1 MGGLGLRPLFI
12 TRGGFIA
19 GLPFPRPLNCQARF
33 LGCPPLLMRFIL
45 PTIRVSLL
53 VSRVRVDPRRMSSPP
68 LFTRDGERGA
78 VDHLFQSNA
87 STPTAWEGG
96 NVTALRE
103 LQLVGRTRGGAAPG
117 GRGLRGF

>member
-1 MGGLGLRPLFI
+1 
-12 TRGGFIA
+12 
-19 GLPFPRPLNCQARF
+19 
-33 LGCPPLLMRFIL
+33 MRFIL

-53 VSRVRVDPRRMSSPP
+53 VSRVRVDPRRMSFPP

-96 NVTALRE
+96 NVTALRASCSWRA
-103 LQLVGRTRGGAAPG
+103 GPGA
-117 GRGLRGF
+117 GLRLGAED